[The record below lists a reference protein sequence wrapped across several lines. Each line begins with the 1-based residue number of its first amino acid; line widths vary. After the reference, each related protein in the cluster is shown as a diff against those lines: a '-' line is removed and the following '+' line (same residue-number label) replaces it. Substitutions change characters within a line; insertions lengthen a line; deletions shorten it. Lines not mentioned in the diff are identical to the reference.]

1 MPILIRNGSS
11 TIPVSP
17 RKFSSEEELELILQ
31 DCPQLLCDDSGPP
44 QEKAPGIA
52 FVARQVNLPEAGR
65 LDLLFVSNDGLPI
78 AVEVKHVRNA
88 QARREILA
96 QAVDYVS
103 SLTAMTVDEL
113 DQLVDGRLEKALYQ
127 LTLDDITQFE
137 SLWRNVGTNLR
148 AGRARLIMALDD
160 STPPLERIFHFLT
173 RSSNL
178 DIQLLIVQLYPSS
191 IREIF
196 VSRARVSQAAEHQSD
211 DEGPKVRYLRA
222 SDDDAR
228 VITLLVTDNPK
239 RVGSAA
245 RERFT
250 LYRSG
255 MTVGQFLAAGGLRAD
270 ISWDVDHG
278 FIRLD
283 DPRGENQ
290 ASSNND

>member
-1 MPILIRNGSS
+1 
-11 TIPVSP
+11 VSP
-17 RKFSSEEELELILQ
+17 REFSSEEELEVILR

-44 QEKAPGIA
+44 REKAPAVA

-78 AVEVKHVRNA
+78 AVEVKLARNA

-113 DQLVDGRLEKALYQ
+113 DELVDGQLEKALYQ
-127 LTLDDITQFE
+127 LTLEDNTQFE

-160 STPPLERIFHFLT
+160 STPSLERIFRFLA

-178 DIQLLIVQLYPSS
+178 DIELLTVQLYPSS
-191 IREIF
+191 IGEVF
-196 VSRARVSQAAEHQSD
+196 VSRARVRQAAENRPD
-211 DEGPKVRYLRA
+211 DEGPKVRHIRA

-228 VITLLVTDNPK
+228 VITVLVTDNPK

-245 RERFT
+245 RERFV

-270 ISWDVDHG
+270 ISWDVDHH
-278 FIRLD
+278 FITFD
-283 DPRGENQ
+283 EPQSKIQ
-290 ASSNND
+290 AGADKA